1 MNYYKLYHFTGALN
15 SGSWIEIKNPVFPL
29 SIGNYLDERL
39 DEAYVTFFS
48 EDENYKPTEI
58 FKVVVNDSPTYT
70 YYFVVGND
78 EATETPNGSGIYKH
92 TLFLLEPTKLT
103 EGILC
108 PSLTFT
114 NDLGQM
120 YLDNAAQPS
129 ITVGED
135 TTIADEI
142 VINNI
147 VLDKISILPPGENS
161 IKSPYNVYKDN
172 KEWIDKYFITSGAT
186 LAASEL
192 QYKINNGDTN
202 SYTETAYLLVNL
214 SLYDIMTVTYNLY
227 LTGGEFIQFSFLI
240 HCLENKYPLK
250 PYTITSMTQRVL
262 ELAEPLSGDKL
273 IPRFN
278 FDGVRYQGNALEGIW
293 YTEIGSDADKYNQI
307 RADEITI
314 TQATLREQLRA
325 VAGLV
330 HCEPRVKVIEET
342 AGLLGT
348 ALKFNIVY
356 EPYDKEE
363 EAEALKDKEEEAEAL
378 KDKDKYKPYS
388 FRRLN
393 CSINEYCTEVRSN
406 AHNLVN
412 AIGYGKGVL
421 VDPNNNEPGDPNAGY
436 LAMRPEV
443 VNERVQESNGKA
455 TTSLPIYK
463 VIKAVCGIRYY
474 NQGNGSN
481 YYVQADGSIGKFLV
495 PPTDITPYVVEKA
508 DYDLKSIYKN
518 ESTNNKKSHCIYYTQ
533 GSKNL
538 DGLFFRATTIE
549 IEQTYEKYAIANILS
564 VASGMPLDEVGK
576 LLANYPAGLFF
587 QITYIPIY
595 SALLSH
601 GKQKYNAI
609 ESPFGQ
615 IYNQSENLIEAH
627 YYGENVKGTAA
638 RLGNVEQERT
648 YILNSIADIPKA
660 GQSLEG
666 YTIAAT
672 STEILPLYIKCTLAL
687 SKDFN
692 RINPYVGISSN
703 KRVYEVSE
711 REAYDRSILL
721 KSNIVITKSSD
732 IQMSCPYANTTAHF
746 VEALKATK
754 GDGKKDVPIS
764 VVYAYSKDKQD
775 NTFAK
780 TTLPVVASAFGNA
793 ILFTWYYKDNYSAGE
808 QLNFIT
814 DQEITG
820 YWAKDVPY
828 GDYYGRV
835 HRYAFNLLRR
845 GIGGNGVWDSM
856 YYYPENTLEDN
867 EANKELISNL
877 ALVSGDIL
885 IRKDS
890 REKLSFNLEFEFK
903 TTEEDIIIGSGAA
916 SCCHLVDS
924 TPSVASLRLFKG
936 KFGKLQ
942 QTTIGMDEVPTED
955 EISGYSVTTDESGR
969 STITFPEKSSI
980 SVDYDSWAICFPT
993 SDDERTYT
1001 DEDGDTVLS
1010 GQKIGGEIFIAG
1022 NGSVPKEPLYIVLRR

>member
-48 EDENYKPTEI
+48 EEKNYKPTEI
-58 FKVVVNDSPTYT
+58 FKVVVNDSTT

-78 EATETPNGSGIYKH
+78 EATEIPNGSGTYKH

-129 ITVGED
+129 ITVGEE
-135 TTIADEI
+135 TNLPNEYI
-142 VINNI
+142 INNI
-147 VLDKISILPPGENS
+147 VLDEISILSPGEHY
-161 IKSPYNVYKDN
+161 IKSPYYFYMNN
-172 KEWIDKYFITSGAT
+172 KKWIEKYFNASGSVY
-186 LAASEL
+186 AASEL
-192 QYKINNGDTN
+192 QYKINNGATN
-202 SYTETAYLLVNL
+202 SYTGSANLLVNL

-227 LTGGEFIQFSFLI
+227 LTTDGFIQFSFLI

-262 ELAEPLSGDKL
+262 ELAEPLIKRALELDEPPLGEKL
-273 IPRFN
+273 IPTFN
-278 FDGVRYQGNALEGIW
+278 FDGVRYQNNAFEGIW

-342 AGLLGT
+342 VGLIGT

-363 EAEALKDKEEEAEAL
+363 EAEALKD
-378 KDKDKYKPYS
+378 KPYS

-495 PPTDITPYVVEKA
+495 PPTDITPYIVEKA

-538 DGLFFRATTIE
+538 DGLFFRATTIQK
-549 IEQTYEKYAIANILS
+549 EQTYEKYAIANILS

-576 LLANYPAGLFF
+576 LLAGYPAGLFF

-627 YYGENVKGTAA
+627 YYGENVKGVAA
-638 RLGNVEQERT
+638 RIGNVEQERT

-711 REAYDRSILL
+711 REAYDRSVLL

-746 VEALKATK
+746 VEALKAPE
-754 GDGKKDVPIS
+754 GDGKSNVPIS
-764 VVYAYSKDKQD
+764 VAYAYSKDKQN

-867 EANKELISNL
+867 DDNKKLISSL
-877 ALVSGDIL
+877 ALISGDIL

-942 QTTIGMDEVPTED
+942 QTIIGMDVVSTIAEG
-955 EISGYSVTTDESGR
+955 SQGYSVEAHDNARTK
-969 STITFPEKSSI
+969 ITFPTVSSA
-980 SVDYDSWAICFPT
+980 VYYDSWAICFPVRT
-993 SDDERTYT
+993 DERTYT
-1001 DEDGDTVLS
+1001 DEDGTTTVF
-1010 GQKIGGEIFIAG
+1010 GQQIGGEIFIVG
-1022 NGSVPKEPLYIVLRR
+1022 NGTVPEKPLYIVLRR